1 MTLDLNCAN
10 FYDENKGELNFPP
23 KGAKKYSSKVDRKSV
38 KETIKTIGEEGK
50 LVLVAHDIVKE
61 READNDMIH

>member
-61 READNDMIH
+61 RDDMIH

>member
-38 KETIKTIGEEGK
+38 KDELKTIGAEGK
-50 LVLVAHDIVKE
+50 LVLVAHDGGRAIE
-61 READNDMIH
+61 DNEMTH